1 MNLDFADI
9 KPSLLN
15 AVVIL
20 CVVIVGVPLL
30 KYTFNRVPVPGVT
43 QLVNTI

>member
-1 MNLDFADI
+1 MDLDFADI

-30 KYTFNRVPVPGVT
+30 KFAFNKFNVPGVT
-43 QLVNTI
+43 QLVNAI

>member
-1 MNLDFADI
+1 MDLDFADI

-15 AVVIL
+15 AIVIL

-30 KYTFNRVPVPGVT
+30 KYAFNRMPVPGVT
-43 QLVNTI
+43 QLVNSI